1 MDFSLPQLFVLKASN
16 TLPSGTNWSAL
27 TSKNFGVYK
36 PDYTAATAGNV
47 ASQAYIQLVQA
58 RPSTLPGVDH
68 KRTDKIYKENV
79 LEWYKITGN
88 SGVIASLTGGTTA
101 TSTTVTM
108 ASTAN
113 VAVGQLVT
121 GTGIPDNTVVLSVT
135 TNTSIVIS
143 KAATVTGTPVLSFKN
158 SQISLIK
165 PDVNNMKCGEDYT
178 VSLRLRSFY
187 IDTSFYNGLT
197 RSYTYPGANN
207 CCDCGEDPCTTLTSG
222 DLITMLNWFRDQ
234 INADLGKQGAG
245 NYVTASV
252 VEDGVDSYL
261 VVTGKTLATEPLTA
275 DRTNFP
281 FQYDRLYFWSFA
293 YKGPALSQDYL
304 VADACDPFA
313 TIEQFGEGDSTSA
326 TFPFGS
332 SAEIKQLEVD
342 YNSYNT
348 AAIAKKIFR
357 NINFN
362 QAVQDSEVVDGTYY
376 DMYYIKYKNPSRQQ
390 WNPIVPQDES
400 AIICNPTGQNSGT
413 IAVLTAFLGTPSD
426 KSI

>member
-88 SGVIASLTGGTTA
+88 STI
-101 TSTTVTM
+101 
-108 ASTAN
+108 
-113 VAVGQLVT
+113 
-121 GTGIPDNTVVLSVT
+121 
-135 TNTSIVIS
+135 
-143 KAATVTGTPVLSFKN
+143 TP
-158 SQISLIK
+158 QETLIK

-207 CCDCGEDPCTTLTSG
+207 CCDCGEDPCTTLTSA

-261 VVTGKTLATEPLTA
+261 VVTGKTLATEPKTA